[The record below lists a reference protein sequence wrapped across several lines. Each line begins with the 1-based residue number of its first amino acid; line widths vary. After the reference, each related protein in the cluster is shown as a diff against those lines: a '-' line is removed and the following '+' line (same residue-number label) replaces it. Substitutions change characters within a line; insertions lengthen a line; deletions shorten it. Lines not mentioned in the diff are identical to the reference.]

1 MRTLRNINKIL
12 LFTTISILL
21 IGLLSLYSTSYQK
34 GLINR
39 MFISKQL
46 IWISLGMVV
55 LIGVINFPYQKLYDL
70 AYPLYGL
77 SLLLLGLVLLFG
89 YVKLGAQR
97 WLSLGNLTFQPSE
110 LAKVTCILTLARYL
124 SCKSATSLQTA
135 AYVKGIW
142 GGLVV
147 PLLIIFVPTFLIWE
161 QPDLGTSLI
170 LLIIGLCILYVAG
183 IRTKFLIWMVIIGM
197 ILLPLI
203 WCGLRD
209 YQRERIFVFINPH
222 LDPLGAGYTVIQ
234 SKIAIGSGKI
244 FGKGWLSGTQNR
256 LNFLPERHTDFI
268 FSSLGE
274 EWGFCG
280 ALTLILLYYLL
291 IREGL
296 KIAQKTDE
304 LFGKLLVTGIV
315 AMLSFQIVINIA
327 MTIGMMPVVGLPL
340 PLVSYGGSSLLTTF
354 FSIGILINVGMRKPV
369 F

>member
-1 MRTLRNINKIL
+1 MI
-12 LFTTISILL
+12 
-21 IGLLSLYSTSYQK
+21 
-34 GLINR
+34 
-39 MFISKQL
+39 
-46 IWISLGMVV
+46 V
-55 LIGVINFPYQKLYDL
+55 LIGVINFPYQKLYDF
-70 AYPLYGL
+70 AYPLYSL
-77 SLLLLGLVLLFG
+77 SLLLLGLVFFLG
-89 YVKLGAQR
+89 HIKLGAQR
-97 WLSLGNLTFQPSE
+97 WLSLGGLTFQPSE
-110 LAKVTCILTLARYL
+110 LAKITSILTLARYL
-124 SCKSATSLQTA
+124 SYKSASSLQPA
-135 AYVKGIW
+135 AYIKGIW
-142 GGLVV
+142 GGLIV

-161 QPDLGTSLI
+161 QPDLGTSLM
-170 LLIIGLCILYVAG
+170 LLIIGFCILYVAG
-183 IRTKFLIWMVIIGM
+183 IRTKFLIWIVIMGI

-203 WCGLRD
+203 WYGLRD

-234 SKIAIGSGKI
+234 SKIAIGSGQI

-280 ALTLILLYYLL
+280 ALTLVLLYYLL

-296 KIAQKTDE
+296 KIASQTNE

-340 PLVSYGGSSLLTTF
+340 PLVSYGGSSVLVTF
-354 FSIGILINVGMRKPV
+354 ISIGILINVGMRRPV